1 MATVSTKQITH
12 WVKDQNCRSITTVAE
27 SLDIPSRDVSW
38 LPLKVDHRPTESHIK
53 LRQHFVLSETQSE
66 NLSCQIRRTNKAQC
80 ILFFF
85 LIPRSLTLICKA
97 MPNYLT
103 INALSISCR
112 PFLQY
117 NDPDTAL
124 SVNKLVYF
132 MRKCGSK
139 GHWHISWLGWLINL
153 YWQL

>member
-1 MATVSTKQITH
+1 MATINAERITH
-12 WVKDQNCRSITTVAE
+12 WVKDQNYRSCTTVAE
-27 SLDIPSRDVSW
+27 SLDIPSRDISW
-38 LPLKVDHRPTESHIK
+38 LSLKVDHRPPESHIK
-53 LRQHFVLSETQSE
+53 LRQYFVLSETQSE

-80 ILFFF
+80 FLF
-85 LIPRSLTLICKA
+85 LITRSLTLVCKA
-97 MPNYLT
+97 MLNHLT
-103 INALSISCR
+103 INVPSTNCR

-124 SVNKLVYF
+124 SVNELVYS

-153 YWQL
+153 HWQL